1 MQNNVVKVLLYGKE
15 VGRLYW
21 DVKSRRAVFSFAPTF
36 VAEDQ
41 DIAPL
46 TASIKEQSVSLHP
59 IMGNRD
65 KLYQGLPPFIA
76 DSLPDKWGNQVF
88 EQWAFQKKIPLHSL
102 TPVDKLAFIGKRSM
116 GALEFEPATAE
127 LETHRD
133 LELNELYQL
142 AQKIFEQREVAQILP
157 EEELSLQSLYEVG
170 TSAGG
175 QHPKAI
181 IAINE
186 NTGDIRSG
194 QVLLPEE
201 YTYYILKFAKGD
213 DFPFTNVEMVY
224 YEIAKLASINMMPSR
239 LLEIEHKYHFLTER
253 YDRVDSKKIHTQTLA
268 AMYPEA
274 ESYEDLFAV
283 SRMLGIS
290 LAEQQ
295 ELFRRLV
302 FNVLGGNVDDH
313 TKNFSFMLVDGKWKI
328 TPAYDMIFTVN
339 LDGSFYEN
347 RHTMTLLGKDDD
359 ITKDDLLAFAKEN
372 DIRGAEAITDEVASA
387 LTHFYDLA
395 TTHHVDDY
403 WASRIEEYLSH
414 LLPKEYAERM
424 QHYLPT
430 VLSPY
435 CTADGKE
442 VSSFRLQETRRHDF
456 KLSADID
463 GKNYSYMVKRQSP
476 IVQEI
481 ISAGRSKMSQENMKR
496 FIDRFLLPLA
506 MKDKKNS

>member
-21 DVKSRRAVFSFAPTF
+21 DAKNRRAVFSFAPTF
-36 VAEDQ
+36 VAEGQ

-46 TASIKEQSVSLHP
+46 TASIKRQSVSLHP
-59 IMGNRD
+59 IMGNRE
-65 KLYQGLPPFIA
+65 KLFQGLPPFIA
-76 DSLPDKWGNQVF
+76 DSLPDRWGNLVF
-88 EQWAFQKKIPLHSL
+88 EQWAFQNNIPMRSL

-116 GALEFEPATAE
+116 GALEFEPATEE
-127 LETHRD
+127 LEISKG
-133 LELNELYQL
+133 LELNGLYQL
-142 AQKIFEQREVAQILP
+142 ARKIFEQREVAQILP

-181 IAINE
+181 IAINDK
-186 NTGDIRSG
+186 TGDIRSG
-194 QVLLPEE
+194 QVLLSEE
-201 YTYYILKFAKGD
+201 YTYYILKFAEGD
-213 DFPFTNVEMVY
+213 DFPFTNVEMAY

-239 LLEIEHKYHFLTER
+239 LLEIEHKHHFLTER
-253 YDRVDSKKIHTQTLA
+253 YDRVEGKKIYTQTLA

-283 SRMLGIS
+283 SRMLGVS

-302 FNVLGGNVDDH
+302 FNVFGGNVDDH
-313 TKNFSFMLVDGKWKI
+313 NKNFSFMLVNGTWQI
-328 TPAYDMIFTVN
+328 TPAYDMTFTVN

-347 RHTMTLLGKDDD
+347 RHAMTLLGKDED

-372 DIRGAEAITDEVASA
+372 DIRGAETVIDEVASA
-387 LTHFYDLA
+387 FTHFYDLA
-395 TTHHVDDY
+395 ITHHVDDY

-414 LLPKEYAERM
+414 LLPEGYAEKM
-424 QHYLPT
+424 QHHLPT

-442 VSSFRLQETRRHDF
+442 VSSFHLQETKRHDF
-456 KLSADID
+456 RLTADID
-463 GKNYSYMVKRQSP
+463 GKTYSYIVKKKSP
-476 IVQEI
+476 LAKEI
-481 ISAGRSKMSQENMKR
+481 ISAGRTKMSQESMKD
-496 FIDRFLLPLA
+496 FIDRFLMPLA
-506 MKDKKNS
+506 AVMPASD